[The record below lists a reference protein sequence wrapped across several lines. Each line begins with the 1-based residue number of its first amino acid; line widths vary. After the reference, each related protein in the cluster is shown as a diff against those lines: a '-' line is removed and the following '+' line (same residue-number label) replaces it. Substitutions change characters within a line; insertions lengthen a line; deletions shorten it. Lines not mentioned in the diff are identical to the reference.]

1 MITAKEAKKQ
11 SVFNS
16 ALQGELE
23 KIEGAIQKAIDEGK
37 FRCRYAK
44 WSTYTKEEETMILEE
59 LRSHGFKAE
68 YDRNE
73 QPGCPCDQMDPYSY
87 LKISWE
93 D

>member
-1 MITAKEAKKQ
+1 MITAKEANKQ

-16 ALQGELE
+16 TLKEEMG
-23 KIEGAIQKAIDEGK
+23 KIEAAITKAIAEGK
-37 FRCRYAK
+37 FWCQHSK
-44 WSTYTKEEETMILEE
+44 WGTYTKEEEMLILEKLRE
-59 LRSHGFKAE
+59 LGFEAE

-73 QPGCPCDQMDPYSY
+73 QPGCPCDQFDPYSY

>member
-11 SVFNS
+11 SIFNS
-16 ALQGELE
+16 TLVKEMGS
-23 KIEGAIQKAIDEGK
+23 IEIAIATAVKAGK
-37 FRCRYAK
+37 FHCQHSK
-44 WSTYTKEEETMILEE
+44 WGTYTKEEETLILEKLRE
-59 LRSHGFKAE
+59 LGFKAE
-68 YDRNE
+68 YNRNE

>member
-16 ALQGELE
+16 TLKKEMDA
-23 KIEGAIQKAIDEGK
+23 IENDIAAAVKVGK
-37 FRCRYAK
+37 FHCLHSK
-44 WSTYTKEEETMILEE
+44 WGTYTKEEEVLILEKLRE
-59 LRSHGFKAE
+59 LGFKVE
-68 YDRNE
+68 YDRSGH
-73 QPGCPCDQMDPYSY
+73 PGCSCDQMDPYSY